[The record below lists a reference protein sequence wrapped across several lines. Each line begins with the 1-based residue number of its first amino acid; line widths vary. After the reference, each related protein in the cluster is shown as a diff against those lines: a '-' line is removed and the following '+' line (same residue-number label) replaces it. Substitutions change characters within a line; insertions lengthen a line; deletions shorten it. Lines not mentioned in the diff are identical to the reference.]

1 MALKFFLDRDKM
13 FPYPFYIAD
22 LALMLDMQP
31 IAGQNLT
38 KSFCVFEKN
47 RIYMHYDVD
56 SIDGMGLALL
66 DKILKNNGFYEEV
79 IRQIYGQSQKMEE
92 FTEQTNRL
100 DVAKM
105 SDSELVDWYTKYMQ
119 QTRDLRS
126 WGWVPVLV
134 DGMDKPHLSNYL
146 ENNLRE
152 FLKDKVSDQQLV
164 EYFSLLTTSDTP
176 SEVQQEELARL
187 ELLLEMEGHPELRD
201 TLLSKHLNDHGWL
214 TYGYSG
220 PAMSMEYLLKAIK
233 STLEGGNLKD
243 QIKSFQN
250 RYENIKSQKQSL
262 LEKLNLPAGLVR
274 LFGIASK
281 FMAIKDFRK
290 GVYQRS
296 YLAMDRIMME
306 IAKRLDIGLKET
318 KFMLFEEIK
327 EALLNRRQAFY
338 KPIFAQRLERC
349 CLVAENGDFKIYQG
363 QACDEQ
369 ITELIGKHPAD
380 VKSENVKELKGSV
393 AYAGQAKGIVK
404 IVLVAEDVDKV
415 NEGDILVSSATNP
428 DLIVAMKRAAAFVT
442 DTGGITSHAAIV
454 ARELKKPCVVGT
466 GKATRILKDGDM
478 VEVDADK
485 GIVKIIKN

>member
-13 FPYPFYIAD
+13 YPYPFYIAD

-38 KSFCVFEKN
+38 KSFCIFEKN

-56 SIDGMGLALL
+56 SIDGMGAALL
-66 DKILKNNGFYEEV
+66 DKILKNDGFYEEV

-92 FTEQTNRL
+92 FTEQTNHL
-100 DVAKM
+100 DVVKM
-105 SDSELVDWYTKYMQ
+105 SNTELVDWYAKYMQ
-119 QTRDLRS
+119 ETRSLRS
-126 WGWVPVLV
+126 WGWVPPLI

-146 ENNLRE
+146 ENKLRE
-152 FLKDKVSDQQLV
+152 FLKDKASDQKII

-187 ELLLEMEGHPELRD
+187 ELLLEMEGHPELKD
-201 TLLSKHLNDHGWL
+201 ALLNKHLNDYGWL

-220 PAMSMEYLLKAIK
+220 PAMTMEYLLKALK
-233 STLEGGNLKD
+233 STLESGNPKD
-243 QIKSFQN
+243 QVKSFQR
-250 RYENIKSQKQSL
+250 RYENIKNQKQDL
-262 LEKLNLPAGLVR
+262 LQKLNLPADLVL
-274 LFGIASK
+274 LFGITSK

-296 YLAMDRIMME
+296 YLAMDKVMAE
-306 IAKRLDIGLKET
+306 IAKRLDLDLKSV
-318 KFMLFEEIK
+318 KFMLFAEI
-327 EALLNRRQAFY
+327 EDVLLNQHQAFY
-338 KPIFAQRLERC
+338 KPIIAQRLERC
-349 CLVAENGDFKIYQG
+349 CLVAENGEFKIYQG
-363 QACDEQ
+363 QACNDQ
-369 ITELIGKHPAD
+369 ITKLVGKHPAD
-380 VKSENVKELKGSV
+380 INSENVKELKGSV
-393 AYAGQAKGIVK
+393 AYAGHAKGIVK

-466 GKATRILKDGDM
+466 GKATRVLKDRDT

-485 GIVKIIKN
+485 GIVRIINN